1 MTQQEN
7 PANPVAGIG
16 SKGENVRVRIADVMR
31 EHQALYSGDAK
42 AMNLAELLKA
52 ESLPG
57 VSGQAVALGVK
68 ARPFNMPAVA
78 RLKNTNEWHSACIE
92 AKNAAT
98 VGLGHEDEEVHE
110 SLDPLCNEEGWQGV
124 LNESDEDFWNVG
136 QGHIEVVRDIEKA
149 DSPNPPIVGL
159 NFLPATEVRVVIE
172 DEEYNSHY
180 EITSSEGNQRRFAK
194 FGELGRLRKKF
205 ENKSYKSEVI
215 RFKQSSSLSRW
226 YGYPDW
232 LSGVTAIEIVQMLNQ
247 HTFDFFLNRCVPEF
261 LLFVLGKKIGDPDW
275 QKLEEVFKQHIGLG
289 NSRKSSAFNFE
300 GSPQEMAVQLEKLG
314 IDQQGQGGFFTD
326 FNDPL
331 SLRIVT
337 AHGVPPLLAGIQIP
351 GKLGA
356 SNEMS
361 SAMLAFQALKIG
373 PTQRARAAA
382 LDQTLGNP
390 EKNGGLGRKLGR
402 GGQGPLQRG
411 VFTFKSVVDEI
422 SAGLIATPTQGD
434 NAGGATTAG
443 ALDTAGRMR
452 TPLPVA
458 NARGRNLSN
467 GVRT

>member
-1 MTQQEN
+1 MVEQEK
-7 PANPVAGIG
+7 PANGVAGIG
-16 SKGENVRVRIADVMR
+16 SGGETVRVRIAETLR
-31 EHQALYSGDAK
+31 AHQDLYSGEAK

-52 ESLPG
+52 ESLPAT
-57 VSGQAVALGVK
+57 SGQAVATGIK
-68 ARPFNMPAVA
+68 SRPFNMVAVA
-78 RLKNTNEWHSACIE
+78 RLKNANEWHSACIE
-92 AKNAAT
+92 AKNEAT
-98 VGLGHEDEEVHE
+98 VGLGHEDETVHE
-110 SLDPLCNEEGWQGV
+110 SLDPLCDEGGWQGV
-124 LNESDEDFWNVG
+124 LNESDEDYWNVG

-149 DSPNPPIVGL
+149 DSDNAPIVGL
-159 NFLPATEVRVVIE
+159 HFLPATEVRVVVE
-172 DEEYNSHY
+172 DQEYNSHY

-194 FGELGRLRKKF
+194 FGELARLRKKF
-205 ENKSYKSEVI
+205 DGDKSMKSEVI

-232 LSGVTAIEIVQMLNQ
+232 LAGVTAIEIVQMLNQ

-261 LLFVLGKKIGDPDW
+261 LLFVLGKKVGDADW
-275 QKLEEVFKQHIGLG
+275 AKLEEVFKQHIGLG

-300 GSPQEMAVQLEKLG
+300 GTPDEMAVQLEKLG

-337 AHGVPPLLAGIQIP
+337 AHGVPPLLAGIQIA

-356 SNEMS
+356 ANEMS
-361 SAMLAFQALKIG
+361 NAMLAFQALKIG

-390 EKNGGLGRKLGR
+390 EKNGGLGRELGR
-402 GGQGPLQRG
+402 GGRGPLKRG
-411 VFTFKSVVDEI
+411 QFKFKSVVDEI
-422 SAGLIATPTQGD
+422 SAGLVNAMSQGD
-434 NAGGATTAG
+434 NAGGAASP
-443 ALDTAGRMR
+443 LDTAGRAR
-452 TPLPVA
+452 TALPVMA
-458 NARGRNLSN
+458 ARGRNLTD